1 MTGPAVK
8 GVVVRIKRPTGL
20 IMRESWTFFSIV
32 TLGAGISLVAT
43 IADRMNLLLS
53 LVAGGRALDIVTIA
67 AILLSVAVDTP
78 KSEEVDMFLVLKGYD
93 RTVFVRCVI
102 DFLRRSGDHGM

>member
-8 GVVVRIKRPTGL
+8 GVVVRIKRPAGL
-20 IMRESWTFFSIV
+20 IMRESRTLFGIV
-32 TLGAGISLVAT
+32 AFGTGISLVAT

-53 LVAGGRALDIVTIA
+53 LVGGGRALDIVTIA

-78 KSEEVDMFLVLKGYD
+78 KSEKVGMLFVLKSNN
-93 RTVFVRCVI
+93 RTVLVGCIIHF
-102 DFLRRSGDHGM
+102 FRRSGNHRM